1 MASASKTVIPKKVLP
16 IDGLMGLPI
25 TNARFAQKANTNA
38 LMQQE
43 LVKLGNETC
52 NKSGNNIRGFFC
64 CSEKQRC
71 NVCLEST
78 QGKPFIFISIL
89 LFPCYHLRNNGTIGK
104 ETGLFST
111 N

>member
-1 MASASKTVIPKKVLP
+1 MASASKTVIPKRFYP
-16 IDGLMGLPI
+16 LMGSWVYRLLMRDLP
-25 TNARFAQKANTNA
+25 KGSNTNA

>member
-1 MASASKTVIPKKVLP
+1 MGSWVYRLLMRDLPK
-16 IDGLMGLPI
+16 GS
-25 TNARFAQKANTNA
+25 NTNA

-78 QGKPFIFISIL
+78 QGKSFIFISIL